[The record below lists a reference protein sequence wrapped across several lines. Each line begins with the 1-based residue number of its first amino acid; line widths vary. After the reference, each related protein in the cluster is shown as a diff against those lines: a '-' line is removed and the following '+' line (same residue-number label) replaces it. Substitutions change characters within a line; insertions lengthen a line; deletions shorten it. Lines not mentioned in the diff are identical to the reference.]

1 MTDFEVAEEDAYRL
15 RPMPTGLARGRLIV
29 TAAVVD
35 DTLLALR
42 SFRGADGQHEG
53 IVFWGGRSI
62 GPETVITAAVVPDAQ
77 HTWGSV
83 RVDERAVAAAARAMR
98 PYGAGMLAQ
107 VHSHPGTGTHHSD
120 GDDDLVL
127 MPFEGMFSLIAGNY
141 AAGRFEP
148 QALGVHQFQA
158 GRWVRVTN
166 SAEAVLVV
174 PRLLWA

>member
-1 MTDFEVAEEDAYRL
+1 MSDLEVAEEEGYRL
-15 RPMPTGLARGRLIV
+15 RPLPTGPARGRLIV

-35 DTLLALR
+35 ETMLGLR
-42 SFRGADGQHEG
+42 SFRGADGEHEG

-62 GPETVITAAVVPDAQ
+62 GPDTVITAAVVPDAQ

-107 VHSHPGTGTHHSD
+107 VHSHPGAGTHHSD

-127 MPFEGMFSLIAGNY
+127 MPFEGMFSLVVGNY
-141 AAGRFEP
+141 AAGSFEP
-148 QALGVHQFQA
+148 PALGVHQFQG
-158 GRWVRVTN
+158 GRWVLLTN
-166 SAEAVLVV
+166 SEEAVLVV